1 MFHPRHDDQS
11 DLSNSIA
18 IQRKLGG
25 LVELHVLDDC
35 YHMVTLDRQR
45 SIVVER
51 TTEFA
56 ARLTKRIEDAPALPS
71 RSEGGLNKGHGQG
84 RANT

>member
-1 MFHPRHDDQS
+1 MT
-11 DLSNSIA
+11 
-18 IQRKLGG
+18 IQRRLAG
-25 LVELHVLDDC
+25 LVEVHVLDDC

-56 ARLTKRIEDAPALPS
+56 ARLTKRFEDTQTISSAG
-71 RSEGGLNKGHGQG
+71 EGNFKEQG
-84 RANT
+84 SAKT